1 MTDETLQ
8 SIIIKSD
15 WQAYEEG
22 GIQIGF
28 GSKKDNSACQEI
40 FKYCPTPSPGNVL
53 WSDTIYTW
61 LSRDTVPDRIFP
73 GKCEPLV
80 LSLPHM
86 DAISFCW
93 TSRKWVLVARGEWKH
108 AFWDWV
114 GSSWQELTKQPQGQ
128 SSWLCWY
135 GSKTGQHKAVPNS
148 PWQNY
153 ESHEGCPSVI
163 YLHVF
168 KFITH
173 VHALHIPFE
182 LHRQC
187 RQRW

>member
-28 GSKKDNSACQEI
+28 RSKKDNSACQEI

-80 LSLPHM
+80 LKPPSYGCDFILLNLSKMSAGGERGVEARILGLGGIQLARTHK
-86 DAISFCW
+86 AA
-93 TSRKWVLVARGEWKH
+93 TRTKLLAVLVWLQNR
-108 AFWDWV
+108 
-114 GSSWQELTKQPQGQ
+114 TTQG
-128 SSWLCWY
+128 CA
-135 GSKTGQHKAVPNS
+135 K
-148 PWQNY
+148 
-153 ESHEGCPSVI
+153 
-163 YLHVF
+163 
-168 KFITH
+168 
-173 VHALHIPFE
+173 
-182 LHRQC
+182 
-187 RQRW
+187 